1 MTSLTPV
8 GAARPR
14 WSLRRRLVLAV
25 VGLLAIVAI
34 VIGSISVLALQ
45 GFLMGRLDGQLNA
58 ANGRSQTGFGGPP
71 GAPSDDPTSQT
82 ISPEQFSRIFN
93 AQAPGTVLAVVSGP
107 SVLAAF
113 LKDQAG
119 AAKKLTA
126 AQSAA
131 LLGVPATGVATTIS
145 LGGGIGAYRAVAV
158 EYNGGVKLVTALPL
172 GEVQTTLLQLGLIIA
187 IVTAAGLV
195 IAAFLALWIVR
206 VALRPLERVVSTA
219 TRVAELPLDRGE
231 VALGVRVP
239 DDDADP
245 RTEVGQVGAAI
256 NRMLGHVASALSARQ
271 ASENKVRQFVADASH
286 ELRTPLAAIRGYAEL
301 TRRGDH
307 DLPEDV
313 VHSLGRVES
322 EATRM
327 TSLVEDLLLL
337 ARLDE
342 GRDLESDP
350 LDLTRLLIDAV
361 SDAHAAGPEHEWSL
375 DLPDEPV
382 MIEGDVAR
390 LHQVFANLLGNARVH
405 TPAGTDVVTAV
416 AIVGQ
421 NAVVTVT
428 DDGPGI
434 PAELQPVLFERFARG
449 DSSRSR
455 AAGST
460 GLGLAIVAAVIE
472 GHGGAVEVQSEPGS
486 TSFRVILPLNTRAG

>member
-1 MTSLTPV
+1 MSSLTSRAP
-8 GAARPR
+8 
-14 WSLRRRLVLAV
+14 WSLRRRLVVAV

-45 GFLMGRLDGQLNA
+45 GFLMGRLDGQLDA
-58 ANGRSQTGFGGPP
+58 ATGRSQGQFDAPGGP
-71 GAPSDDPTSQT
+71 GSSLQDSSKDRLQQ
-82 ISPEQFSRIFN
+82 IINR
-93 AQAPGTVLAVVSGP
+93 QAPGTVIAATLGP
-107 SVLAAF
+107 V
-113 LKDQAG
+113 
-119 AAKKLTA
+119 
-126 AQSAA
+126 
-131 LLGVPATGVATTIS
+131 LLGVAKDQDGVLQALTEPQARALAAVPPTRVKTTVNLGGS
-145 LGGGIGAYRAVAV
+145 LGNYRAITVV
-158 EYNGGVKLVTALPL
+158 LDNGDQIVTGLPL
-172 GEVQTTLLQLGLIIA
+172 GELQTTLLQLGLIIA

-195 IAAFLALWIVR
+195 LAAILALWIVR

-239 DDDADP
+239 EHDADP
-245 RTEVGQVGAAI
+245 RTEVGLVGAAI
-256 NRMLGHVASALSARQ
+256 NRMLGHVASALTARQ

-301 TRRGDH
+301 TRRGNY
-307 DLPEDV
+307 DLPSDV

-342 GRDLESDP
+342 GRDLESAP
-350 LDLTRLLIDAV
+350 LDLTRLLIDSV
-361 SDAHAAGPEHEWSL
+361 SDAHAAGPDHEWSL
-375 DLPDEPV
+375 DLPEEPV

-405 TPAGTDVVTAV
+405 TPVGTGVVTSV
-416 AIVGQ
+416 VIDGPR
-421 NAVVTVT
+421 AVVTVS

-460 GLGLAIVAAVIE
+460 GLGLAIVAAVVE
-472 GHGGAVEVQSEPGS
+472 GHGGTVEVQSEPGS
-486 TSFRVILPLNTRAG
+486 TSFRVILPLGS

>member
-1 MTSLTPV
+1 MTSLTSRAP
-8 GAARPR
+8 
-14 WSLRRRLVLAV
+14 WSLRRRLVIAV

-34 VIGSISVLALQ
+34 VIGSVSVLALQ
-45 GFLMGRLDGQLNA
+45 GFLMNRLDGQLSA
-58 ANGRSQTGFGGPP
+58 ANGRSQTGFGPP
-71 GAPSDDPTSQT
+71 GGQFGDGQSDLLTQQQFRQT
-82 ISPEQFSRIFN
+82 IDR
-93 AQAPGTVLAVVSGP
+93 QAPDTIIGLITNSTIGGLQ
-107 SVLAAF
+107 
-113 LKDQAG
+113 KDQAG
-119 AAKKLTA
+119 TPQNLTA
-126 AQSAA
+126 TQSKVLATVPST
-131 LLGVPATGVATTIS
+131 GVPVTIIVS
-145 LGGGIGAYRAVAV
+145 GLGSFRAVAV
-158 EYNGGVKLVTALPL
+158 DYAGGVRVVTALPL
-172 GEVQTTLLQLGLIIA
+172 RELQTTLLQLGLIIA
-187 IVTAAGLV
+187 VVTAAGLV
-195 IAAFLALWIVR
+195 LAAFLALWIVR

-301 TRRGDH
+301 TRRGEH
-307 DLPEDV
+307 DLPDDV

-361 SDAHAAGPEHEWSL
+361 SDAHAAGPDHEWSL
-375 DLPDEPV
+375 ELPEEPV
-382 MIEGDVAR
+382 VIEGDLAR

-405 TPAGTDVVTAV
+405 TPAGTEVVTAV
-416 AIVGQ
+416 EIDTTNAI
-421 NAVVTVT
+421 VTVT

-434 PAELQPVLFERFARG
+434 PDDLQPVLFERFARG

-460 GLGLAIVAAVIE
+460 GRVLTASASLACACCC
-472 GHGGAVEVQSEPGS
+472 PR
-486 TSFRVILPLNTRAG
+486 TSHWPRATQISR